1 MNESIATGEKYGR
14 WELISG
20 NKKDKEDLR
29 ILDMAAHG
37 EEHRGPEEE
46 QEFPPGSG
54 MILRQGDTP
63 IGFTFFDVD
72 DYSDKR
78 VLFISFLFVL
88 PENRN
93 PTLMAQ
99 FVRELKKYAQD
110 QNATHVGWSSG
121 SREMDRV
128 TRRINPDANNMLLPL
143 TEFDVGVFT
152 RGI

>member
-1 MNESIATGEKYGR
+1 
-14 WELISG
+14 
-20 NKKDKEDLR
+20 
-29 ILDMAAHG
+29 
-37 EEHRGPEEE
+37 
-46 QEFPPGSG
+46 